1 MGTCRV
7 VIEAEPQSGVRNMAI
22 DEALLEAALDRGEC
36 TVRWY
41 RWRSATVSLGYF
53 QDKDAAT
60 AIPAFAGLDVVRRL
74 TGGGAILHH
83 HEWTYS
89 CSVPPGYPLS
99 QTPSRIYE
107 FVHARIIAGLAQKGV
122 DAAALRGTNN
132 ASAEG
137 EFLCFGRGD
146 SRDVVLQGHK
156 IVGSAQRRRRGA
168 VLQHGSLLLR
178 RSEYAPQFPGVL
190 DLATSGPFGVDLI
203 CRLGESIGAIFGNV
217 EIAREHEKSIQVRAL
232 ELEARY
238 GTLDWGRRSS
248 H

>member
-7 VIEAEPQSGVRNMAI
+7 VIEAEPQSGVRNMAT
-22 DEALLEAALDRGEC
+22 DELLEAALDRGEC
-36 TVRWY
+36 TIRWY

-53 QDKDAAT
+53 QDKDAAA

-89 CSVPPGYPLS
+89 CSVPPGHPFS

-107 FVHARIIAGLAQKGV
+107 FVHERIIAGLTQQGV

-156 IVGSAQRRRRGA
+156 IVGMPSEGVAGLSSSTA
-168 VLQHGSLLLR
+168 VCCCDARNMPPS
-178 RSEYAPQFPGVL
+178 FPVSS
-190 DLATSGPFGVDLI
+190 TWLI
-203 CRLGESIGAIFGNV
+203 AARLTWS
-217 EIAREHEKSIQVRAL
+217 
-232 ELEARY
+232 
-238 GTLDWGRRSS
+238 
-248 H
+248 